1 MTMFC
6 RPTVASTFAV
16 AFASLLVMPVQATAA
31 DFETIPVDGAPD
43 VYIFRHKD
51 LQAIFIV
58 TSAGVI
64 ATDPI
69 SHKSAGAAAKYL
81 AEIKKI
87 TSNPIKYVI
96 YSHSG
101 LERSGGGQ
109 LFKDEGAKFIAH
121 AEARKVL
128 EKQQSDH
135 LKDFDAIIPDETVD
149 ENNPRKITLGGR
161 DVIVKDVGRNY
172 SNDML
177 VVLLPKEKV
186 LFAVDFIPLKT
197 LPSGNMAR
205 SWIPGWEKSL
215 ETVYNDAD
223 WEKLVLGRRYNDQGL
238 AMKPDVQAL
247 RDYFTALSAEV
258 KNKVSDCWA
267 IAMADIKLPAFET
280 WGNYKQDLP
289 GNVERYCYYWTSK

>member
-1 MTMFC
+1 
-6 RPTVASTFAV
+6 
-16 AFASLLVMPVQATAA
+16 MPVQGTAA
-31 DFETIPVDGAPD
+31 DYETIPVDGAPD

-64 ATDPI
+64 VTDPI
-69 SHKSAGAAAKYL
+69 SHKSAGAAARYL
-81 AEIKKI
+81 AEIRKI

-109 LFKDEGAKFIAH
+109 VFKEEEGATFIAH
-121 AEARKVL
+121 AQAKKVL

-186 LFAVDFIPLKT
+186 LFAADFIPLKT

-238 AMKPDVQAL
+238 ATKPDVQAL
-247 RDYFTALSAEV
+247 RDYFTALSTAV

-267 IAMADIKLPAFET
+267 IAMADIKLPDFEN

>member
-1 MTMFC
+1 
-6 RPTVASTFAV
+6 
-16 AFASLLVMPVQATAA
+16 
-31 DFETIPVDGAPD
+31 
-43 VYIFRHKD
+43 
-51 LQAIFIV
+51 
-58 TSAGVI
+58 
-64 ATDPI
+64 
-69 SHKSAGAAAKYL
+69 
-81 AEIKKI
+81 
-87 TSNPIKYVI
+87 
-96 YSHSG
+96 
-101 LERSGGGQ
+101 

-121 AEARKVL
+121 AQAKKVL

-149 ENNPRKITLGGR
+149 ENNPRRITLGGR

-186 LFAVDFIPLKT
+186 LFAVDFVPLKT

-223 WEKLVLGRRYNDQGL
+223 WERLVLGRRYSDQGL

-247 RDYFTALSAEV
+247 REYFTALSAEV
-258 KNKVSDCWA
+258 KNKASDCWA
-267 IAMADIKLPAFET
+267 IAMEDIKLPAFET